1 MEFSA
6 KVGELYEIPLH
17 LHPSENFPHF
27 KFVEL
32 IFLSPLLFTVFW
44 GGHEALLEARV
55 GIDDVAELPVK
66 QAVESLSR
74 VFVQP
79 DTLNTVV
86 SITPLHSRHLS
97 LPRRY
102 HICRDHSQ
110 GNSARS
116 ACWESAC

>member
-55 GIDDVAELPVK
+55 GIDDIPELPVK

-79 DTLNTVV
+79 DTLHTEV
-86 SITPLHSRHLS
+86 STTSHL
-97 LPRRY
+97 
-102 HICRDHSQ
+102 
-110 GNSARS
+110 
-116 ACWESAC
+116 